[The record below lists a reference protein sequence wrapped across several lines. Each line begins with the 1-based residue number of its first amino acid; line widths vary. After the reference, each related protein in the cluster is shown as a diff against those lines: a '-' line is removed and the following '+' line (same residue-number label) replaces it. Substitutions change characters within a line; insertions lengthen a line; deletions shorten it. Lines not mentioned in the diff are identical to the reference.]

1 MGIRRK
7 KMLLQFI
14 YLVIGLTSCTG
25 FLIDSK
31 ILSHASL
38 KGQRTTTNIGL
49 KSKTFLL
56 ALNDEEEEEEESFLD
71 LSLFR
76 ENKSSDFDKENLNKP
91 KLGIDIGSQLNPLTP
106 EQISSLQDEAR
117 QEVDRAFEKSMV
129 DIESIKAESREDLE
143 NSLKE
148 MRTKSDARV
157 KAESEKLMGKIDSI
171 TQDFLSQN
179 EKFSEES
186 AIVLKADRAM
196 AESGRGVDIGS
207 WGTLNG
213 VDVALTS
220 TTVDSQSSMG
230 LFGSVQGVDDA
241 STASQ
246 PSQNKILIVCGNDKQ
261 DAGIKRALDKF
272 STLLASTFDQGF
284 DDTVLVD
291 MYTPT
296 SSIPLGGNGANTAII
311 VASSINGGSSCAN
324 ILSTLLKQSFQKG
337 KVCKPPSHFV
347 VISSLGTERIDKF
360 PYSVKNFMGGKLTKQ
375 REVEETVINAV
386 KGRKRDQVPLDYT
399 IVKLGDIID
408 DDKVKGTDDF
418 QINPG
423 DSLDGEVGVDAVS
436 KIILQAVA
444 FQPSAR
450 NATFSIV
457 GGMKEG
463 ISRDENFWSDGFLC
477 LDGPELLRID
487 VESGAS
493 DKETNEK
500 YEKLATFIEEWSKM
514 FEGKAKGT
522 GLTTPVT
529 LRISKRLPDNVC
541 VLRRFGVRLEFK
553 ETNTGSAYFSKGEEA
568 SKERQQGNYK
578 TQYAEKN
585 VDSIKP
591 RRQNNQGG
599 VEVIVE
605 QTVSGGLRVRARR
618 CNLDDSTVI
627 KEISEET
634 ILKKI
639 QSAVN
644 SWSQL

>member
-1 MGIRRK
+1 
-7 KMLLQFI
+7 ML
-14 YLVIGLTSCTG
+14 
-25 FLIDSK
+25 
-31 ILSHASL
+31 
-38 KGQRTTTNIGL
+38 
-49 KSKTFLL
+49 
-56 ALNDEEEEEEESFLD
+56 
-71 LSLFR
+71 
-76 ENKSSDFDKENLNKP
+76 
-91 KLGIDIGSQLNPLTP
+91 
-106 EQISSLQDEAR
+106 
-117 QEVDRAFEKSMV
+117 
-129 DIESIKAESREDLE
+129 
-143 NSLKE
+143 
-148 MRTKSDARV
+148 
-157 KAESEKLMGKIDSI
+157 
-171 TQDFLSQN
+171 
-179 EKFSEES
+179 
-186 AIVLKADRAM
+186 
-196 AESGRGVDIGS
+196 
-207 WGTLNG
+207 
-213 VDVALTS
+213 
-220 TTVDSQSSMG
+220 
-230 LFGSVQGVDDA
+230 
-241 STASQ
+241 Q
-246 PSQNKILIVCGNDKQ
+246 PV
-261 DAGIKRALDKF
+261 F
-272 STLLASTFDQGF
+272 T
-284 DDTVLVD
+284 
-291 MYTPT
+291 
-296 SSIPLGGNGANTAII
+296 
-311 VASSINGGSSCAN
+311 
-324 ILSTLLKQSFQKG
+324 
-337 KVCKPPSHFV
+337 
-347 VISSLGTERIDKF
+347 
-360 PYSVKNFMGGKLTKQ
+360 
-375 REVEETVINAV
+375 
-386 KGRKRDQVPLDYT
+386 
-399 IVKLGDIID
+399 
-408 DDKVKGTDDF
+408 
-418 QINPG
+418 
-423 DSLDGEVGVDAVS
+423 

-529 LRISKRLPDNVC
+529 LSISKRLPDNVC

-605 QTVSGGLRVRARR
+605 QTVSGSLRVRARR